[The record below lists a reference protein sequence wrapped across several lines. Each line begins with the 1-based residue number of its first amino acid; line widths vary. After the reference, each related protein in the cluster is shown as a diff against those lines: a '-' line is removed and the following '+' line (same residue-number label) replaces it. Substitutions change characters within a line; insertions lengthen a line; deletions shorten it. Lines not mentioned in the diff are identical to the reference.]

1 MGRRLDADSLLSQL
15 NKTPEL
21 DPLYIVSGDEPLLVI
36 ESCDALRAA
45 ASLAGYTERVS
56 LALDARSDW
65 SAVIGATQN
74 VSLFGDR
81 RLVDLSIPS
90 GKPGKTG
97 AETLLKLAAM
107 AQAQALAD
115 TTIMISLPRLDKTTR
130 NSKWA
135 QGLFEAATS
144 VEVSTIPRTALPRW
158 IGQRLARQE
167 QQLDQATLEWM
178 ADKVEG
184 NLLAA
189 HQEVQKLGLL
199 YPPGK
204 ISGTD
209 VERAVLNVA
218 RYDVFGLRDA
228 MLAGDAARALTMLS
242 GLRAEGEALPL
253 VLWAVGDEVRV
264 LARLAGCQAAGQ
276 DLGSEMRR
284 QRVFGPR
291 EQLLRQTLGRLAP
304 QTWPAAVQHA
314 HDIDRLIKGLKVAG
328 RLDDP
333 WEELSR
339 LILRIA
345 VSKKPARPIPTRA

>member
-1 MGRRLDADSLLSQL
+1 MGRRLDASNLSNLL
-15 NKTPEL
+15 NKASALE
-21 DPLYIVSGDEPLLVI
+21 PLYLVSGDETLLVI
-36 ESCDALRAA
+36 EACDTLRAA
-45 ASLAGYTERVS
+45 ARQAGYTERIS
-56 LALDARSDW
+56 LTLDARSDW
-65 SAVIGATQN
+65 STLIAATQS

-81 RLVDLSIPS
+81 RLVEVAIPS

-97 AETLLKLAAM
+97 SETLLKLADM
-107 AQAQALAD
+107 ASSQALAD
-115 TTIMISLPRLDKTTR
+115 TIVLISLPRLDKTTR

-135 QGLFEAATS
+135 QGLFDAGSAIEVAT
-144 VEVSTIPRTALPRW
+144 IGRAALPRW
-158 IGQRLARQE
+158 IGQRLAQQD
-167 QQLDQATLEWM
+167 QQLDHATLEWM

-199 YPPGK
+199 YPAGK
-204 ISGTD
+204 IDGAD

-218 RYDVFGLRDA
+218 RYDIFGLRDA
-228 MLAGDAARALTMLS
+228 MLKGETAKALTMLA

-264 LARLAGCQAAGQ
+264 LARLAASRAAGH
-276 DLGSEMRR
+276 DLSAELKR

-291 EQLLRQTLGRLAP
+291 EQLLRQTLDRLPA
-304 QTWPAAVQHA
+304 QTWPSAVQHA
-314 HDIDRLIKGLKVAG
+314 HDIDKLIKGLKVPN

-333 WEELSR
+333 WEELGL

-345 VSKKPARPIPTRA
+345 RAKKLG